1 MIKFKDRLMIPEGY
15 EATLGIRETEVAIKK
30 LKISLKEP

>member
-15 EATLGIRETEVAIKK
+15 ESTLGIRETEVAIK
-30 LKISLKEP
+30 S

>member
-15 EATLGIRETEVAIKK
+15 ESTLGIRETEVAIKK
-30 LKISLKEP
+30 G